1 MSAAFEITWALSVR
15 LIWSRIGEEKAI
27 PVEGR
32 SGIPE
37 LPCPDVVASHPD
49 QAGSRKGG
57 LTY

>member
-1 MSAAFEITWALSVR
+1 MLAAFEITWALSVR

-49 QAGSRKGG
+49 QAGSRKGV
-57 LTY
+57 